1 MTNKG
6 CIVELA
12 NDGLQAYEMVKN
24 ASKDYYDFIL
34 MDIQMPNLNGYE
46 ATSKIRTLDNDN
58 KDIIIIAM
66 SANAF
71 VEDKD
76 KAYQFGMNGFI
87 SKSINVKEML
97 LMFEELRK

>member
-1 MTNKG
+1 
-6 CIVELA
+6 
-12 NDGLQAYEMVKN
+12 
-24 ASKDYYDFIL
+24 
-34 MDIQMPNLNGYE
+34 
-46 ATSKIRTLDNDN
+46 
-58 KDIIIIAM
+58 M

-87 SKSINVKEML
+87 SKPINVKEML